1 MENVVW
7 VYPEPWT
14 DYTPDV
20 AKIKNYVG
28 LYTTTFDT
36 VLLDDVPV
44 QTDSTEAAVD
54 RTMLAS
60 PTVDR
65 VLSEKLR

>member
-14 DYTPDV
+14 DFAPDIE
-20 AKIKNYVG
+20 KIKNHLG
-28 LYTTTFDT
+28 LYTTSFDT
-36 VLLDDVPV
+36 VLLNDVPI
-44 QTDSTEAAVD
+44 QIDSTEAAAD
-54 RTMLAS
+54 RAMLTS

-65 VLSEKLR
+65 TLSEKTR